1 MSSQGLYHSHDAEIL
16 ARLIEPEKSGLEPD
30 LARYL
35 LTLDFRP
42 MDIDR
47 MNLLA
52 QKACDGDLTQSEAAE
67 LESYR
72 HIGHLLALMQSKA
85 RASLKNSRG

>member
-16 ARLIEPEKSGLEPD
+16 ARVIEPEKSGLEPD

-42 MDIDR
+42 IDIDR
-47 MNLLA
+47 MNVLA
-52 QKACDGDLTQSEAAE
+52 QKASGGNLTESEDAE

-72 HIGHLLALMQSKA
+72 HVGHLLALMQSKA
-85 RASLKNSRG
+85 RASLKHSCG